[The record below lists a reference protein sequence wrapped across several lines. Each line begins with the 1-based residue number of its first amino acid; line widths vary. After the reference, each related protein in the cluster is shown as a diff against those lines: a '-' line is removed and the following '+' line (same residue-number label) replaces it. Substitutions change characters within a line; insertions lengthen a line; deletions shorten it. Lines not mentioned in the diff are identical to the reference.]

1 MTMTRE
7 GIMSQ
12 TETDPN
18 DPAILA
24 VVNKT
29 TYYDRSLGGILGEF
43 NKKNSVSEA

>member
-12 TETDPN
+12 TETSPN
-18 DPAILA
+18 EPAILA

-29 TYYDRSLGGILGEF
+29 THYDRPLGGIVGEF
-43 NKKNSVSEA
+43 DKIA